1 VIGFVEHHARLL
13 CAVRRMLYNRRTRE
27 PEISMNKI
35 AIAFLAAMS
44 LASFGCKKKGGAG
57 EAMEMMK
64 KYKTDLC
71 ACKDHDMDCGK
82 KATDAYQKAMA
93 DWAAKNTGDKAA
105 DTSAKP
111 DPEMEKVTNEVAD
124 CSKRVMTPDMGAAA
138 GAPPAGGAA
147 APPAGDNAAA
157 PAGGAAAPPAGDN
170 AAAPAGG
177 APAAGSDGSA
187 GSGSAAK

>member
-1 VIGFVEHHARLL
+1 
-13 CAVRRMLYNRRTRE
+13 
-27 PEISMNKI
+27 MNKI
-35 AIAFLAAMS
+35 AIAFLAAVS

-57 EAMEMMK
+57 EAMDMMK

-111 DPEMEKVTNEVAD
+111 DPEMEKITTEVAD
-124 CSKRVMTPDMGAAA
+124 CSKRVMTPDMA
-138 GAPPAGGAA
+138 APPPA
-147 APPAGDNAAA
+147 APPA
-157 PAGGAAAPPAGDN
+157 AGTEPPAAPPAAGTEPP
-170 AAAPAGG
+170 AAP
-177 APAAGSDGSA
+177 PAAGAAD

>member
-1 VIGFVEHHARLL
+1 
-13 CAVRRMLYNRRTRE
+13 
-27 PEISMNKI
+27 MNKI

-93 DWAAKNTGDKAA
+93 DWAAKNTGDKTA

-111 DPEMEKVTNEVAD
+111 DPEMEKLTTEVAD
-124 CSKRVMTPDMGAAA
+124 CSKRVMTPDTAA
-138 GAPPAGGAA
+138 AGGAA
-147 APPAGDNAAA
+147 AGGAAA
-157 PAGGAAAPPAGDN
+157 PAGGAAEPAAGG
-170 AAAPAGG
+170 AAPAGG
-177 APAAGSDGSA
+177 AAEPAAGGTPPAGGAAEPA
-187 GSGSAAK
+187 GSGSAK